1 MRLLRK
7 PNLKTITLASAAAL
21 TLITVPAF
29 AQGPK
34 ADLNQDG
41 QVTQAE
47 FMADIAEK
55 FSNADVNF
63 DGFID
68 EAERKGLR
76 EQRRAGKTQRAF
88 EKLDANNDGSV
99 SEAEMQAASTAR
111 DAKRGDRR
119 ETMRGK
125 MLEQFDTD
133 GDGTLSDVEKE
144 AAKAA
149 RKHKTGEKRAQKG
162 DRKGKRGKRMNP
174 DADGDGLISQAEFTA
189 NAEALFLKMDAN
201 GDGVLTKGEG
211 RKGKKGKR
219 RG

>member
-1 MRLLRK
+1 MRLLKK
-7 PNLKTITLASAAAL
+7 PNLKTVTLASAAVL
-21 TLITVPAF
+21 TLISGTAL

-41 QVTQAE
+41 QVTKAE
-47 FMADIAEK
+47 FMADTSEK
-55 FSNADVNF
+55 FSTADVNF

-68 EAERKGLR
+68 ETERNGLR
-76 EQRRAGKTQRAF
+76 EKRRSEHAKRAF

-99 SEAEMQAASTAR
+99 SEAEMQAASTNR
-111 DAKRGDRR
+111 NAKRDERR
-119 ETMRGK
+119 DGMRAK
-125 MLEQFDTD
+125 MLEKFDAD

-144 AAKAA
+144 TAKAA
-149 RKHKTGEKRAQKG
+149 RKERTGDKRSQGG

-189 NAEALFLKMDAN
+189 SAEALFLKMDAN

-211 RKGKKGKR
+211 RKRKKGKR